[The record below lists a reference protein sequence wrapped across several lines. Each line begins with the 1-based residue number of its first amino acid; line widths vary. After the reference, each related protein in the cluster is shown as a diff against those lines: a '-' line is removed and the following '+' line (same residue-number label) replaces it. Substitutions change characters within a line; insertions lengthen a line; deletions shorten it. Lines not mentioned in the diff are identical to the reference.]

1 MTKATTATKTVTATV
16 KGHDGRTAEFQV
28 KAGEWG
34 QQRYTRSCV
43 LLDSLTNERFCVDTL
58 HWVNGAGFLDV
69 FIEGQEKPVWI
80 YVGAKGSHRI
90 YALVNK
96 AGEIVGLG
104 A

>member
-1 MTKATTATKTVTATV
+1 MTKETTTTKTVTATI
-16 KGHDGRTAEFQV
+16 KGHDGRTAEIPV

-43 LLDSLTNERFCVDTL
+43 LLDSPSSDRSCVDTN

-80 YVGAKGSHRI
+80 YVGVKGSHRI
-90 YALVNK
+90 YTLVNNL
-96 AGEIVGLG
+96 GEIVGLG